1 MGEVMADIT
10 AKMVNDLRNKT
21 GLGMMECKKA
31 LTETAGDVE
40 KAIEYFRKKGVKASV
55 MERAASEGRV
65 AVAVSPD
72 KKRGVIVEI
81 NCTTDFA
88 AKSETVGKL
97 AAMAA
102 EKFLANP
109 AIKLAED
116 PAIKDQLVSVSQ
128 QTGENVIVGRTATL
142 NSEGGTLGSYVYT
155 VAGKG
160 KSAVLMAFGGKVD
173 DELARNVGMHIVA
186 ARPIALTRADV
197 PADLVAKEKE
207 IAVEQAKATGKPQE
221 IAEKIAIG
229 KLNSFYAERV
239 LLDQEY
245 INGEVFKGS
254 VANYL
259 KSKGATLEKY
269 VRIEVGQ

>member
-1 MGEVMADIT
+1 MAEIT
-10 AKMVNDLRNKT
+10 AKMVNDLRGKT

-31 LTETAGDVE
+31 LTECAGDVE

-55 MERAASEGRV
+55 MERSASEGRV
-65 AVAVSPD
+65 AVAISPD
-72 KKRGVIVEI
+72 RKHAVIVEI

-88 AKSETVGKL
+88 AKSETVGKI

-109 AIKLAED
+109 AIKLADD
-116 PAIKDQLVSVSQ
+116 PAIKDQLISVSQ
-128 QTGENVIVGRTATL
+128 QTGENVIIGRTATL
-142 NSEGGTLGSYVYT
+142 SSAAGVVGSYVYT

-160 KSAVLMAFGGKVD
+160 KSAVLMSFAGKVD
-173 DELARNVGMHIVA
+173 DDVIRNLGMHIVA
-186 ARPIALTRADV
+186 ARPIAMTRGEVSAE
-197 PADLVAKEKE
+197 LVAKEKE
-207 IAVEQAKATGKPQE
+207 IAVEQAKATGKPQN
-221 IAEKIAIG
+221 IAEKIAEG

-239 LLDQEY
+239 LMDQEY

-259 KSKGATLEKY
+259 KSKSTVLEKY
-269 VRIEVGQ
+269 IRIEVGQ